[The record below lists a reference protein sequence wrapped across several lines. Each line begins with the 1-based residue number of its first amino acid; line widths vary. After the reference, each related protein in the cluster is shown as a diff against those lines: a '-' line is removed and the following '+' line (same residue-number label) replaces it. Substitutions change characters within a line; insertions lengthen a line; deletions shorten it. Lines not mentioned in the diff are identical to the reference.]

1 MTQRSTVEWLMVTLL
16 CAVLAVFATWFGWG
30 WRIDQTGYDA
40 AMSMGTHVTD
50 DEITIVAIDDS
61 SLAEIGRW
69 PWRRSVHA
77 ALLERLTQAGARV
90 VVLDIILNEPNPDDP
105 AADRVL
111 AAAIGVNGNVVL
123 PVVQASRGN
132 RIIGEAPPAAVFR
145 AGAAAL
151 GHIHVE
157 FDPDGIARSI
167 YLWEG
172 FGAPRYPQ
180 LALAALQLV
189 DPASAARYPPPP
201 DQSGSGWQRSDWLR
215 IPFAGPPGTYRY
227 VSYADVLRGDADP
240 AVLRDKVVFVGATA
254 VGMGDSVPTPTS
266 GFNRPMPGV
275 EVNATVY
282 SALKRGDG
290 INMMPPP
297 VAGILAAA
305 IVVGLMVLMLRST
318 PRGAL
323 LFAFLASAGTLLLSV
338 TLLHSAQW
346 WFPPFGAILGCVL
359 CYPLWSWR
367 RLEAAQRHLDD
378 QLEILDRD
386 AGMLFPIMQVHL
398 PTIHDADPLQ
408 ARIRRMTQ
416 AVQRQRDLRRFVADT
431 LDTLPVGAV
440 VTNSAHEVML
450 CNRQAMTLL
459 EANRPDDVAHALA
472 ALDWSLGTGDSEMP
486 VPGAHEDVVTREIDA
501 PGGARLLVSVS
512 GLANAAGVRIAT
524 VLGIADITRIHEAQR
539 SREETM
545 HYLSHDLRSPLAS
558 ILTLIEAERISGD
571 VPPSGQELLRQLNRY
586 ANSALKL
593 ADDLFRLVRAES
605 IDAASFREF
614 SLVATVQDA
623 ADEVWVLARARSVQV
638 IVRPV
643 VDDEEACY
651 VRGDRDLVRRA
662 LVNLLGNAIKYGPS
676 DSEVMIA
683 IKRDGDAWAVSVTDQ
698 GEGIRQ
704 ELLPRLF
711 RRFGRLPTAASRREA
726 GLGLGLMIVKTV
738 AERHGGHIHVDST
751 PGEGSTFTLSLPVVH
766 VESAFA
772 DV

>member
-16 CAVLAVFATWFGWG
+16 CAALALLATWFGWG

-40 AMSMGTHVTD
+40 AMSMATHEID
-50 DEITIVAIDDS
+50 DDITIVAIDDP

-77 ALLERLTQAGARV
+77 ALLERLAEAGAKV
-90 VVLDIILNEPNPDDP
+90 VALDIILNEPNPDDP

-111 AAAIGVNGNVVL
+111 ARAIRDSGNVVL

-132 RIIGEAPPAAVFR
+132 RITGEALPAPAFR
-145 AGAAAL
+145 ASAAAL

-157 FDPDGIARSI
+157 LDPDGIARSV

-172 FGAPRYPQ
+172 FGTPRYPQ
-180 LALAALQLV
+180 LALATLQQA
-189 DPASAARYPPPP
+189 DPASAARYAPPVN
-201 DQSGSGWQRSDWLR
+201 GAGATWHRSDWLR
-215 IPFAGPPGTYRY
+215 IPFSGPPGSYRH
-227 VSYADVLRGDADP
+227 VSYADVLRGDVDP

-254 VGMGDSVPTPTS
+254 MGMADSVPTPTS

-282 SALKRGDG
+282 SALRRGDG
-290 INMMPPP
+290 VHMMPLPL
-297 VAGILAAA
+297 AGALAAA
-305 IVVGLMVLMLRST
+305 IVVGLMVIMLRST

-323 LFAFLASAGTLLLSV
+323 LIAFLASAGTLVLSAS
-338 TLLHSAQW
+338 LLHSAQW

-378 QLEILDRD
+378 QLEILHRD
-386 AGMLFPIMQVHL
+386 AGMLFPVMQPHL
-398 PTIHDADPLQ
+398 PAIHDADPLQ
-408 ARIRRMTQ
+408 ARIRRVTQ
-416 AVQRQRDLRRFVADT
+416 AVQRQREVRRFIADT

-450 CNRQAMTLL
+450 CNRQAMALL

-472 ALDWSLGTGDSEMP
+472 ALEWPRDSDDGDMP
-486 VPGAHEDVVTREIDA
+486 VPDAHGKVVTRELDA
-501 PGGARLLVSVS
+501 PSGARVLVSVS
-512 GLANAAGVRIAT
+512 GLVNAAGTRIGT
-524 VLGIADITRIHEAQR
+524 VLGLADITRIHEAQR

-545 HYLSHDLRSPLAS
+545 HYLSHDLRSPIAS

-605 IDAASFREF
+605 VDAASFREF
-614 SLVATVQDA
+614 SLVAAVQDA
-623 ADEVWVLARARSVQV
+623 ADEVWVLARARTVQV
-638 IVRPV
+638 TVRPV
-643 VDDEEACY
+643 VDDEEACF
-651 VRGDRDLVRRA
+651 VRGDRELVRRA

-676 DSEVMIA
+676 DSEVLVE
-683 IKRDGDAWAVSVTDQ
+683 IKRDGGAWAVSITDH
-698 GEGIRQ
+698 GEGIRH

-738 AERHGGHIHVDST
+738 AERHGGHIHVAST

-766 VESAFA
+766 SEAALVDA
-772 DV
+772 

>member
-1 MTQRSTVEWLMVTLL
+1 MTQRSTVEWLVVTLL
-16 CAVLAVFATWFGWG
+16 CAAVALLATWFGWG

-40 AMSMGTHVTD
+40 AMSMVTHGSD
-50 DEITIVAIDDS
+50 DEITIIAIDDP

-77 ALLERLTQAGARV
+77 ALLERLTEIGAKA

-111 AAAIGVNGNVVL
+111 ASAIRKNGRVVL

-132 RIIGEAPPAAVFR
+132 RIIGEALPAPPFR
-145 AGAAAL
+145 DAAAAL

-157 FDPDGIARSI
+157 LDPDGIARSV

-180 LALAALQLV
+180 LALAALQQI
-189 DPASAARYPPPP
+189 DPASAERYPPPV
-201 DQSGSGWQRSDWLR
+201 DQIGSDWHRSDWLR

-227 VSYADVLRGDADP
+227 VSYADVLRGDVDAE
-240 AVLRDKVVFVGATA
+240 VLRDKVVFIGATA
-254 VGMGDSVPTPTS
+254 VGLADSVPTPTS

-275 EVNATVY
+275 EVNATVL
-282 SALKRGDG
+282 SALKRGIG
-290 INMMPPP
+290 VNMMPLP
-297 VAGILAAA
+297 VAGLLAAA

-318 PRGAL
+318 PRSAL
-323 LFAFLASAGTLLLSV
+323 LFAFIASAGTLLLSA
-338 TLLHSAQW
+338 TLLHGVQW
-346 WFPPFGAILGCVL
+346 WFPPTGAILGCVL

-386 AGMLFPIMQVHL
+386 AGMLFPVMQAHL

-408 ARIRRMTQ
+408 ARIRRVTQ
-416 AVQRQRDLRRFVADT
+416 AVQRQRDLRRFIADT

-450 CNRQAMTLL
+450 CNRQAMSLL
-459 EANRPDDVAHALA
+459 EANRPEDVAHALA
-472 ALDWSLGTGDSEMP
+472 ALEWSPGNGDGTLP
-486 VPGAHEDVVTREIDA
+486 VPGAHEEVIVRELDA
-501 PGGARLLVSVS
+501 PGGARVLVSVS
-512 GLANAAGVRIAT
+512 GLSNIAGVRIGT
-524 VLGIADITRIHEAQR
+524 VLGISDITRIHEAQR

-545 HYLSHDLRSPLAS
+545 HYLSHDLRSPIAS

-605 IDAASFREF
+605 VDTASFREF
-614 SLVATVQDA
+614 SLIAAVQDA

-638 IVRPV
+638 VVRPV

-676 DSEVMIA
+676 DSEVRIE
-683 IKRDGDAWAVSVTDQ
+683 IKRDGDSWAVSVTDH

-711 RRFGRLPTAASRREA
+711 RRFGRLPTAASRRET

-738 AERHGGHIHVDST
+738 AERHGGQIHVDSM
-751 PGEGSTFTLSLPVVH
+751 PGEGSTFTLLLPLVH
-766 VESAFA
+766 AEPTLM
-772 DV
+772 DI

>member
-16 CAVLAVFATWFGWG
+16 CAALALLATWFGWG

-40 AMSMGTHVTD
+40 AMSMVTRATD
-50 DEITIVAIDDS
+50 DEITIVAIDDP

-77 ALLERLTQAGARV
+77 ALLERLTEAGARV

-111 AAAIGVNGNVVL
+111 ADAIRQNGNVVL

-145 AGAAAL
+145 AGASAL

-157 FDPDGIARSI
+157 FDPDGIARSV

-172 FGAPRYPQ
+172 FGSPRYPQ
-180 LALAALQLV
+180 LALAALQLA
-189 DPASAARYPPPP
+189 DPASAARYAPPAE
-201 DQSGSGWQRSDWLR
+201 QTGSGWLRGDWLR

-227 VSYADVLRGDADP
+227 VSYAEVLRGDADP

-254 VGMGDSVPTPTS
+254 VGMADSVPTPTS

-282 SALKRGDG
+282 SALQRGDG
-290 INMMPPP
+290 VNMMPLPL
-297 VAGILAAA
+297 AGLLAAA

-323 LFAFLASAGTLLLSV
+323 LFAFLASAGTLLLSA
-338 TLLHSAQW
+338 TLLHGAQW
-346 WFPPFGAILGCVL
+346 WFPPTGAILGCVL

-367 RLEAAQRHLDD
+367 RLEAAQRHLDG

-386 AGMLFPIMQVHL
+386 AGMLFPVMQPNL
-398 PTIHDADPLQ
+398 PNIHDADPLQ
-408 ARIRRMTQ
+408 ARIRRVTQ
-416 AVQRQRDLRRFVADT
+416 AVQRQRDLRRFIADT
-431 LDTLPVGAV
+431 LDTLPIGAV

-450 CNRQAMTLL
+450 CNRQAMNLL
-459 EANRPDDVAHALA
+459 DANRPDDVAHALA
-472 ALDWSLGTGDSEMP
+472 ALDWSPGTGDGEMP
-486 VPGAHEDVVTREIDA
+486 VPGAHGEVLTRELDA
-501 PGGARLLVSVS
+501 PGGARVLVSVS
-512 GLANAAGVRIAT
+512 GLANAAGTRIGT

-545 HYLSHDLRSPLAS
+545 HYLSHDLRSPIAS

-605 IDAASFREF
+605 VDAASFREF
-614 SLVATVQDA
+614 SLVAAVQDA

-638 IVRPV
+638 VVRPV

-676 DSEVMIA
+676 DSEVRIE
-683 IKRDGDAWAVSVTDQ
+683 IKRDGDAWAVSVTDH
-698 GEGIRQ
+698 GDGIRH

-738 AERHGGHIHVDST
+738 AERHGGQIHVDSI
-751 PGEGSTFTLSLPVVH
+751 PGEGTTFTLLLPVVYA
-766 VESAFA
+766 ESAFA